1 MTDRATFRRRACL
14 TQLQLAR
21 KVGITAPRLCL
32 WERGEIE
39 LSPEQ
44 VDKIAAVLHG
54 CLSKAPAFVSTED
67 LACAIAPTAA
77 VTMGAA

>member
-1 MTDRATFRRRACL
+1 MSDRATLRRRACL

-21 KVGITAPRLCL
+21 KVGVTAPRLCL

-44 VDKIAAVLHG
+44 VEKIAAVLHG
-54 CLSKAPAFVSTED
+54 CLSKTPAFAGAED
-67 LACAIAPTAA
+67 LARAIAPNVAVSMRAA
-77 VTMGAA
+77 